1 MRILVL
7 DGKDKN
13 PLIFPGIAD
22 DFTFIQGEEAL
33 SVPKDPARV
42 DVIIGRGDCS
52 PGSALFDGMLGWRTH
67 QHTYLVPCMLPADE
81 QTCRKA
87 GIWPRLAID
96 RFNPDFGPKHLTEW
110 LEAVT
115 EWQQNRMHF
124 GSSGSIEERSPLE
137 LITSLCLRRA
147 SGTLSIVDE
156 EGGEG
161 SLSISEGNLV
171 GASFKHLRWT
181 EAFYEFL
188 CLSSGWYTWEANALL
203 AIEGDSQPASRLIH
217 QGLEQIQNAN
227 LLYHFI
233 PNFDWKI
240 TRTDS
245 ESALDDSASAS
256 FVEQKE
262 LYDLIEGEVSV
273 SDLLVASPLSRP
285 STMVLLSKWFS
296 LEDIAV
302 RKEEEGPPC
311 RVLVVDDSPLMCRAL
326 QSIFS
331 EDPRIQVAGVAHDGV
346 EALRLI
352 GEHEPDVVTLD
363 LQMPKMDGLTALKHI
378 SIQNPKPVV
387 VVSAFTKETS
397 RSTYESF
404 KYGAVDVIS
413 KPENGTAASSGFQ
426 NRELCERVL
435 QASNVQLNAI
445 RYIRRSKK
453 NEADTTAVSSARPEG
468 DYEKIIIVL
477 CGAGGFPSL
486 LKLVFALPEAGNVP
500 PTVISTAMSSRVLE
514 ALIANLRRDTRL
526 AMEEVS
532 GPGFIDPGGLFF
544 LSNENCYQL
553 FQDGARIG
561 IGEKG
566 TEYRESRLFDEL
578 LMSASDAFGSRVMV
592 ALISGTG
599 EDGIQGMQRI
609 KQAGGQVFALSPEA
623 CLRPDL
629 ARRAI
634 DLGLASEVKTVV
646 DLVGLFEERTL
657 FGDLRFSRES
667 EKDQAGLT
675 DI

>member
-7 DGKDKN
+7 NGKEKN

-22 DFTFIQGEEAL
+22 DFTIIQGEEAL

-52 PGSALFDGMLGWRTH
+52 PGSELYGEMLGWRTH
-67 QHTYLVPCMLPADE
+67 QHTYLVPCMLPVDG
-81 QTCRKA
+81 QTFRKT
-87 GIWPRLAID
+87 GIWPGLAID
-96 RFNPDFGPKHLTEW
+96 RFEPGFEPKHLPEW
-110 LEAVT
+110 LEALA

-124 GSSGSIEERSPLE
+124 GSSGSLGERSPLE
-137 LITSLCLRRA
+137 LISSLCLRKA
-147 SGTLSIVDE
+147 SGVLSIVDE

-161 SLSISEGNLV
+161 SLSIADGNLT
-171 GASFKHLRWT
+171 GANFRHLRWT
-181 EAFYEFL
+181 EAFFEFL
-188 CLSSGWYTWEANALL
+188 CLSSGWYTWENNAVLSV
-203 AIEGDSQPASRLIH
+203 EGESQPASRLIS
-217 QGLEQIQNAN
+217 QGLEIIQNAN

-233 PNFDWKI
+233 PDFDWKI
-240 TRTDS
+240 ARTDS

-256 FVEQKE
+256 FVEQKR

-273 SDLLVASPLSRP
+273 ADLLVASPLSRP
-285 STMVLLSKWFS
+285 STMVLLSKWLS

-302 RKEEEGPPC
+302 RKEEGPPC

-326 QSIFS
+326 QSIFA
-331 EDPRIQVAGVAHDGV
+331 EDPRIEVAGVAHDGL
-346 EALRLI
+346 EAIRLI

-378 SIQNPKPVV
+378 SIQHPRPVV

-413 KPENGTAASSGFQ
+413 KPENGTAASSGFH

-445 RYIRRSKK
+445 RYIRRSRKH
-453 NEADTTAVSSARPEG
+453 ETDGTDISAAKPEG
-468 DYEKIIIVL
+468 HCDRIVIVL

-486 LKLVFALPEAGNVP
+486 LKLVFALPETGTIP
-500 PTVISTAMSSRVLE
+500 PTIISAAMSGRVLE
-514 ALIANLRRDTRL
+514 SLIINLRRDTRL
-526 AMEEVS
+526 AMEEIS
-532 GPGFIDPGGLFF
+532 GPGIIDPGGLSF
-544 LSNENCYQL
+544 LSNENCYRL
-553 FQDGARIG
+553 FQDGDRIG
-561 IGEKG
+561 IEEKG
-566 TEYRESRLFDEL
+566 ADYRESRLFDEL
-578 LMSASDAFGSRVMV
+578 LLSASDAFGSRVMV

-609 KQAGGQVFALSPEA
+609 REAGGQVFALSPEA

-634 DLGLASEVKTVV
+634 DLGLATEVKTVV
-646 DLVGLFEERTL
+646 DLVGLFEERAFL
-657 FGDLRFSRES
+657 AGLQFSRES